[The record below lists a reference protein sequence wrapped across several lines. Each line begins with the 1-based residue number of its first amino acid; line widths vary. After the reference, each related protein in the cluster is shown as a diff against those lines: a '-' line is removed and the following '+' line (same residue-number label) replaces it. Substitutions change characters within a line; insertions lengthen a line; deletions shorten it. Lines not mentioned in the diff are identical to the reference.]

1 MKDEAAE
8 IAVEGGAAEKAGAA
22 TAVAM
27 DKAHTAVD
35 KVKPKVNEAAH
46 AAGDAVNKGAYATG
60 KQIGKAT
67 GMFSE
72 FKEEYDKARGP
83 KPEKNRATDEEALA
97 VDDVEEDTTEVVP
110 DEVPK
115 KKPGEE
121 GLSGFGVRGNRARGR
136 QPAQGCRRH
145 VLGVQRRIR
154 QSSS

>member
-1 MKDEAAE
+1 
-8 IAVEGGAAEKAGAA
+8 
-22 TAVAM
+22 M

-83 KPEKNRATDEEALA
+83 KPEKNRVTDEEVLA
-97 VDDVEEDTTEVVP
+97 ADCVEEDATEVVP

-115 KKPGEE
+115 KKPAKKASQIRRQRE
-121 GLSGFGVRGNRARGR
+121 SARGR
-136 QPAQGCRRH
+136 QPAQRLPAACSR
-145 VLGVQRRIR
+145 VQRRIR